1 MKSPNVIL
9 TH

>member
-9 TH
+9 TR